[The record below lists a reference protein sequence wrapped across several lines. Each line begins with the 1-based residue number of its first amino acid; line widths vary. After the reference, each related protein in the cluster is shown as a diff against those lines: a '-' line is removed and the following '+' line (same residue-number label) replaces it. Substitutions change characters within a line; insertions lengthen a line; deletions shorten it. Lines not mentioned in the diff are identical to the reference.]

1 MHIWYLNHYAKP
13 SPFGTPGRPF
23 YLGRALLSMG
33 HNPLI
38 VAASHH
44 HTRIESAPPQDINH
58 VRAYDGVSYLHV
70 PTRPYKG
77 NGVSR
82 VLNMLD
88 YAGEVEK
95 LAKKVRSGELPKP
108 DILIPSCVHIF
119 AYPAAKKLAAIFG
132 SKVIFE
138 VRDIWPLSLVELAGV
153 SPWHP
158 LILWM
163 SSIEKKAY
171 READAVVSLVPNA
184 VEYMGKKGL
193 SPEKYHYIPNGVNLE
208 EWDPPFEPLPEEHQA
223 VFNKYRGMGKM
234 IVVYAGAHGPPNA
247 LDQVLDLKGVLKNR
261 EAPYHFIFIGS
272 GVAKDSLMERAQKEA
287 IDFVSFLPRIT
298 KKSVISA
305 ILQADVCFM
314 SLKNSPI
321 FRFGISP
328 NKLGDYLVAGRPI
341 LYAVNA
347 SNNPVEE
354 AESGI
359 SIEPYNV
366 RQLDDALRKF
376 QEMSE
381 SERKEMGQRGRAYA
395 VENLEWTLLGKKYAA
410 LCELLDGSSS

>member
-1 MHIWYLNHYAKP
+1 
-13 SPFGTPGRPF
+13 
-23 YLGRALLSMG
+23 
-33 HNPLI
+33 
-38 VAASHH
+38 
-44 HTRIESAPPQDINH
+44 
-58 VRAYDGVSYLHV
+58 
-70 PTRPYKG
+70 
-77 NGVSR
+77 
-82 VLNMLD
+82 MLD